1 VKNGMDLENA
11 VLRNL
16 LAHTTRAYER
26 QVDELAAEKE
36 LAQVTLASI
45 GDGVITT
52 DAEGRV
58 KYLNPVAEEL
68 TGWPRDEAVGR
79 PLGDVLRLI
88 SEQGEGMRLPLAD
101 QLPAQ
106 HQAHLME
113 PTLLL
118 RRDGQRFAVESSS
131 APIRHRDGRVLGSVI
146 VFQDVSDRR
155 LMALQ
160 LAHQASHD
168 PLTGLLN
175 RAAFD
180 GILARGLGAA
190 RRQSEQH
197 TLAYLDLDQF
207 KVVNDTCGHFAGDEL
222 LRRVADLLRDRV
234 RESDVVARLGGDEFA
249 ILLTG
254 CPLDAAVE
262 RVGELHH
269 ELSAFHF
276 AWQDM
281 SFAVGASVG
290 LVPVDGRFESLADLL
305 SAADHACYV
314 AKEKGRSRVQVYR
327 PEEAEFVRRH
337 GEMRWVV
344 RIQRTLE
351 EGRFRLFAQPIR
363 PLRQSHQG
371 DDRGRSFEVL
381 LRMVGEDGLIHD
393 SSDFIRAAER
403 YGLMR
408 RLDRWVVE
416 HSLAALGELPAAA
429 RDGLSLCALNLSA
442 LSLGDE
448 AFLDFLEEA
457 VTGSALEPARLCF
470 EITETAAVANLPQAR
485 RLIQQLGRRGCRF
498 ALDDFGTGM
507 SSYGYLRDLSV
518 QYLKIDGTFITD
530 MVTDHL
536 DRAMV
541 ASIHQVAQLLG
552 LHTVAEC
559 VSSRAARDLLADM
572 GIDYGQG
579 NWIAPPRPLAE
590 VAAGSTARPPV

>member
-1 VKNGMDLENA
+1 VKNETELENA

-68 TGWPRDEAVGR
+68 TGWPRDEAQGR
-79 PLGDVLRLI
+79 PLNDVLRLI
-88 SEQGEGMRLPLAD
+88 SEQGEGLRLPLAD
-101 QLPAQ
+101 HLPAQ
-106 HQAHLME
+106 HRVHLMQ

-175 RAAFD
+175 RTAFD
-180 GILARGLGAA
+180 GVLSRSLASA
-190 RRQSEQH
+190 RRQGERH

-249 ILLTG
+249 ILLAG
-254 CPLDAAVE
+254 CPLDVAVQ
-262 RVGELHH
+262 RVGELHK
-269 ELSAFHF
+269 ELSASRF

-281 SFAVGASVG
+281 TFAVGASVG
-290 LVPVDGRFESLADLL
+290 LVPVDARFESLADLL

-314 AKEKGRSRVQVYR
+314 AKEKGRSLVQVYR

-363 PLRQSHQG
+363 PLRLTG
-371 DDRGRSFEVL
+371 DESPGHAFEVL
-381 LRMVGEDGLIHD
+381 LRMVGDDGLIHD

-416 HSLAALGELPAAA
+416 NSLAALAELPAPA

-448 AFLDFLEEA
+448 AFLDFLEDA
-457 VTGSALEPARLCF
+457 VVGAAVEPARLCF
-470 EITETAAVANLPQAR
+470 EITETAAVDNLPQAR

-498 ALDDFGTGM
+498 ALDDFGSGM
-507 SSYGYLRDLSV
+507 SSYGYLRDLAV

-552 LHTVAEC
+552 LRTVAEC
-559 VSSRAARDLLADM
+559 VSSQAARDLLADM
-572 GIDYGQG
+572 GVDYGQG

-590 VAAGSTARPPV
+590 VAAAGGAA